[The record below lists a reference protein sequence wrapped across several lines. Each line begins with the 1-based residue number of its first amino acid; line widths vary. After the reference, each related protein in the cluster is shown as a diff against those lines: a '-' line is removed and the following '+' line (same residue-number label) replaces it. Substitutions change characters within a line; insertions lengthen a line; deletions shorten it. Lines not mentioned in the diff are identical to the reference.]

1 MKSKE
6 VVSAGVITVSKLIT
20 GIMVAKGISTVY
32 GAEAFGVY
40 GQLYSIVWL
49 VALVAGGGINNA
61 LVRYVSSSIDDK
73 AELSEYLFAGVIITS
88 LFSFTM
94 LLVFSFFTDVIIG
107 FFPDASLDL
116 DFNLGSI
123 LFFLSFMQILF
134 AFNNF
139 FLFSITG
146 LGENYK
152 VAIVH
157 FVGSILGG
165 GVFFCLLF
173 ISFQWALVGYIIIN
187 AIYIFPSTILFIYNF
202 KFSFLFSRI
211 NKVKLKNMLNY
222 SVITLSGIVSIPLV
236 QIYYREQL
244 AVEFD
249 WHSVGYWLAVTR
261 FSDLFMLFITTL
273 LTTTF
278 LPKIARA
285 DLVDI
290 TTVTFSAFKTIVPLL
305 AFFCVGVYF
314 LREYLILL
322 LYDESLLPS
331 TDFFLYQL
339 VGDAF
344 KVIAFIFGY
353 IVVARSSVKINIFF
367 QFFQVLLYV
376 LLAELFFPYG
386 VKGLVSS
393 YMITYIV
400 YFGLIYAYS
409 HRKFL
414 RKNF

>member
-6 VVSAGVITVSKLIT
+6 VISAGVITVSKLIT

-61 LVRYVSSSIDDK
+61 LVRFVSSSISDK
-73 AELSEYLFAGVIITS
+73 TEQSEYLFAGFIITS
-88 LFSFTM
+88 FFSVTM
-94 LLVFSFFTDVIIG
+94 LLVFLFFTDDIIG
-107 FFPDASLDL
+107 FFPDVSLEL
-116 DFNLGSI
+116 DFNLGFI
-123 LFFLSFMQILF
+123 LFLLSFMQILF

-157 FVGSILGG
+157 VIGSVLGG
-165 GVFFCLLF
+165 GAFFCLLF
-173 ISFQWALVGYIIIN
+173 ISFQWALIGYMIVN
-187 AIYIFPSTILFIYNF
+187 AIYIFPSAILFINNF
-202 KFSFLFSRI
+202 KSSFVSSRI
-211 NKVKLKNMLNY
+211 DKVKLKNMLNY
-222 SVITLSGIVSIPLV
+222 SVITISGIVSIPLV

-244 AVEFD
+244 AVDFD
-249 WHSVGYWLAVTR
+249 WHNVGYWLAVTR
-261 FSDLFMLFITTL
+261 FSDLFMLFLTTL

-285 DLVDI
+285 DIDDI
-290 TTVTFSAFKTIVPLL
+290 AAVTFSAFKTIVPLL

-322 LYDESLLPS
+322 LYDESLLPA

-344 KVIAFIFGY
+344 KVVAFIFGY
-353 IVVARSSVKINIFF
+353 IVVARSSVKENLFF
-367 QFFQVLLYV
+367 QFFQVLLYA
-376 LLAELFFPYG
+376 LLAEFLFPYG

-409 HRKFL
+409 YRRFL
-414 RKNF
+414 R